1 MSLTD
6 YDLKCKKYDVAVL
19 EQNINSLS
27 QWALVKY
34 QDLTA
39 EFCAKYIL
47 DEQYA
52 SCEEDTYICLDDIV
66 WFQSHIKRDEIIN
79 EYNKLNN
86 KAH

>member
-1 MSLTD
+1 MSISD
-6 YDLKCKKYDVAVL
+6 YDLKCVKYDIAIL
-19 EQNINSLS
+19 EKNIDSLS
-27 QWALVKY
+27 QWALIKY

-66 WFQSHIKRDEIIN
+66 WFQSHITKEDIVN
-79 EYNKLNN
+79 EYNKIHN
-86 KAH
+86 KK

>member
-1 MSLTD
+1 MSITD
-6 YDLKCKKYDVAVL
+6 YDLKCAKYDIAVL

-47 DEQYA
+47 DEHYA
-52 SCEEDTYICLDDIV
+52 SCEEDTYICLDDII
-66 WFQSHIKRDEIIN
+66 WFQPHIKRHEIVN
-79 EYNKLNN
+79 EYNRIHN
-86 KAH
+86 KT